1 MKKEKKDYNISIETE
16 LKAIQDLSQRLI
28 NDGYH
33 AENTVVVTVSTDYS
47 SITGQLIRH
56 NLSKNGEI
64 SYGFGIDVPY
74 PSQHWDNLFIL
85 NLHDTF
91 KIHEKEFE
99 NKTLLLVE
107 NAIIRGGNYKFLTNW
122 INKYYPNIKVVTLS
136 LFENIH
142 SKFQSNYVRHY
153 YDNELDDITFEW
165 EKFNNNWI

>member
-1 MKKEKKDYNISIETE
+1 MKTERKDYNISIETE
-16 LKAIQDLSQRLI
+16 LKAIEELSQKLI

-47 SITGQLIRH
+47 SIAGQLIRH

-64 SYGFGIDVPY
+64 VYGFGCDVPY
-74 PSQHWDNLFIL
+74 PTQIWDNLFIL

-99 NKTLLLVE
+99 GKTLLLVE
-107 NAIIRGGNYKFLTNW
+107 NAIIRGGNYKFLTEW
-122 INKYYPNIKVVTLS
+122 ISKHYPNIKVVTLS

-142 SKFQSNYVRHY
+142 SKFQSDYVWHY
-153 YDNELDDITFEW
+153 YNNELDDITFSW
-165 EKFNNNWI
+165 EKENNNWK